1 MTVSDVQSASGDHCC
16 HCRGSFQADVARAYG
31 VSKGWVSKLVAR
43 YRAEGETALEPRS
56 RRPKTTPTAI
66 APTIIDLIIKV
77 RRQLVTDGL
86 DAGPDTI
93 AWHLEHRH
101 HTIVSVSTIA
111 RTLTRAGLV
120 TAQPQKRPKS
130 SYIRF
135 QAEQPNQTWQADFTH
150 YRLATGDDSEILTWL
165 DDHARYA
172 LSVTAHHRITGPLVL
187 QTFRTAVEHHGL
199 PASTLTDNG
208 MVFTTRYARGGNDG
222 RNAFEAE
229 LVKLRIVQKNS
240 RPNHPTTCGKVERF
254 QQTLK
259 HWLRAQPQPSTIA
272 ELQALLDSFVA
283 IYNHHRPHRSLAHQA
298 TPAVAYQ
305 ARPKATPGHHTTNP
319 HYRVRHDRVD
329 EGGSVSLRVNG
340 RMHHIGIGR
349 THARTRIILLIH
361 DLDIRI
367 INATTGEILRD
378 LTLDPT
384 RSYQGTGAP
393 KGPTRPKTK
402 PPEPSRGFGWFPIS

>member
-1 MTVSDVQSASGDHCC
+1 MSKARLVITAVIVEGRS
-16 HCRGSFQADVARAYG
+16 QADVARAYG

-43 YRAEGETALEPRS
+43 YRSEGEAAFQPRS
-56 RRPKTTPTAI
+56 RRPKTTPNAI
-66 APTIIDLIIKV
+66 APAVIDQIIDV
-77 RRQLVTDGL
+77 RRHLVAQGL

-101 HTIVSVSTIA
+101 HIVVSVSTIA
-111 RTLTRAGLV
+111 RTLTRNQLV

-135 QAEQPNQTWQADFTH
+135 QGEQPNETWQADFTH
-150 YRLATGDDSEILTWL
+150 YRLTTGVDVEILTWL
-165 DDHARYA
+165 DDHSRYA
-172 LSVTAHHRITGPLVL
+172 LSITAHLRVTGSIVL
-187 QTFRTAVEHHGL
+187 STFRTAVEHHGL

-208 MVFTTRYARGGNDG
+208 MVFTTRYAGGRGG

-254 QQTLK
+254 QQTFK
-259 HWLRAQPQPSTIA
+259 NWLRAQTQPGTTG
-272 ELQALLDSFVA
+272 ELQQLLDTFVDV
-283 IYNHHRPHRSLAHQA
+283 YNNHRPHRSLPHRA
-298 TPAVAYQ
+298 TPATVYTT
-305 ARPKATPGHHTTNP
+305 RPKATPGTRTDP

-329 EGGSVSLRVNG
+329 IAGSVSLRINSQL
-340 RMHHIGIGR
+340 HHIGIGR
-349 THARTRIILLIH
+349 THARTPIILLIA

-367 INATTGEILRD
+367 IHAATGEILRD

-384 RSYQGTGAP
+384 RNYQPTGAP
-393 KGPTRPKTK
+393 KGPTRPTTK
-402 PPEPSRGFGWFPIS
+402 RTEPS

>member
-1 MTVSDVQSASGDHCC
+1 MSKARLVITAVIVEGRS
-16 HCRGSFQADVARAYG
+16 QADVARAYG

-43 YRAEGETALEPRS
+43 YRTDGDAAFEPRS
-56 RRPKTTPTAI
+56 RRPKTTPTAT
-66 APTIIDLIIKV
+66 AAATVDLIIEL
-77 RRQLVTDGL
+77 RRHLAAQGL
-86 DAGPDTI
+86 DAGPETI
-93 AWHLEHRH
+93 AWHLQHRH
-101 HTIVSVSTIA
+101 QITVSVSTIA

-120 TAQPQKRPKS
+120 TPEPKKRPKS

-135 QAEQPNQTWQADFTH
+135 QAEQPNETWQSDFTH
-150 YRLATGDDSEILTWL
+150 YRLANDVDVEILTWL
-165 DDHARYA
+165 DDHSRKA
-172 LSVTAHHRITGPLVL
+172 LSVTAHLRVTARAVL
-187 QTFRTAVEHHGL
+187 TTFPTAIEHHGL

-208 MVFTTRYARGGNDG
+208 MVFTTRHAGGRGG

-229 LVKLRIVQKNS
+229 LVRLHVIQKNS

-259 HWLRAQPQPSTIA
+259 AWLRAQPQPTTIA
-272 ELQALLDSFVA
+272 QLQTLHLGRFVE
-283 IYNHHRPHRSLAHQA
+283 IYNHHRPHRSLDHHA

-305 ARPKATPGHHTTNP
+305 ARHKATPGQRDPNP
-319 HYRVRHDRVD
+319 HYRVRRDRID
-329 EGGSVSLRVNG
+329 QGGNVSLRVNG

-349 THARTRIILLIH
+349 THSGTRVILLIE

-367 INATTGEILRD
+367 IHATTGEILRD

-393 KGPTRPKTK
+393 KGPTRPKK
-402 PPEPSRGFGWFPIS
+402 

>member
-1 MTVSDVQSASGDHCC
+1 MSKARLVITAVVLEGRS
-16 HCRGSFQADVARAYG
+16 QADVARAYG

-43 YRAEGETALEPRS
+43 YRAEGDTAFQPRS

-66 APTIIDLIIKV
+66 APAVIEQIIEV
-77 RRQLVTDGL
+77 RRQLVAQGL
-86 DAGPDTI
+86 DGGPETI

-101 HTIVSVSTIA
+101 RVVVSVSTIA
-111 RTLTRAGLV
+111 RTLTRNQLV
-120 TAQPQKRPKS
+120 TAQPNKRPRS

-135 QAEQPNQTWQADFTH
+135 QAEQPNETWQADFTH
-150 YRLATGDDSEILTWL
+150 YRLATGIDVEILTWL
-165 DDHARYA
+165 DDHSRYA
-172 LSVTAHHRITGPLVL
+172 LSVTAHLRVTGSAVL
-187 QTFRTAVEHHGL
+187 SSFRTAVQHHGL

-208 MVFTTRYARGGNDG
+208 MVFTTRYAGGRGG

-229 LVKLRIVQKNS
+229 LVKLRIIQKNS

-254 QQTLK
+254 QQTFK
-259 HWLRAQPQPSTIA
+259 NWLRAQTQPATIG
-272 ELQALLDSFVA
+272 ELQQLLDTFVD
-283 IYNHHRPHRSLAHQA
+283 IYNNNRPHRSLPHRA
-298 TPAVAYQ
+298 TPATVYTT
-305 ARPKATPGHHTTNP
+305 RPKATPGTRTDP

-329 EGGSVSLRVNG
+329 QGGSISLRVNG
-340 RMHHIGIGR
+340 RLHHIGIGR
-349 THARTRIILLIH
+349 THTGTRVILLIN

-367 INATTGEILRD
+367 IHATTGEILRN

-402 PPEPSRGFGWFPIS
+402 RTEPS

>member
-1 MTVSDVQSASGDHCC
+1 MSKARLVITAVMLEGRS
-16 HCRGSFQADVARAYG
+16 QADVARAYG

-43 YRAEGETALEPRS
+43 YRSDGDIAFEPRS

-66 APTIIDLIIKV
+66 APTIVDLIIAV
-77 RRQLVTDGL
+77 RRQLVAKGL

-93 AWHLEHRH
+93 SWHLQH
-101 HTIVSVSTIA
+101 HHHCVVSVSTIA
-111 RTLTRAGLV
+111 RTLTRHQLV

-135 QAEQPNQTWQADFTH
+135 QAEQPNETWQADFTH
-150 YRLATGDDSEILTWL
+150 YRLASGVDVEILSWL
-165 DDHARYA
+165 DDHSRYA
-172 LSVTAHHRITGPLVL
+172 LSITAHLRVTASIVL
-187 QTFRTAVEHHGL
+187 HTFRTAIEHHGL

-208 MVFTTRYARGGNDG
+208 MVFTTRYAGGRGG

-229 LVKLRIVQKNS
+229 LVTLRIVQKNS

-259 HWLRAQPQPSTIA
+259 NWLRAQPQPSTITQ
-272 ELQALLDSFVA
+272 LQTLLDTFVEL
-283 IYNHHRPHRSLAHQA
+283 YNHHRPHRSLPHQA
-298 TPAVAYQ
+298 TPAVAYTT
-305 ARPKATPGHHTTNP
+305 RPKAAPGHRDNNP

-340 RMHHIGIGR
+340 RLHHIGIGR
-349 THARTRIILLIH
+349 THTGTRIILLIA

-367 INATTGEILRD
+367 IQAATGEILRD

-384 RSYQGTGAP
+384 RSYQGTGKP
-393 KGPTRPKTK
+393 PGPPPRKTK
-402 PPEPSRGFGWFPIS
+402 RTEPQ